1 MTSVAVPCREHHARA
16 FQSSPSAIVITTL
29 ATGRILEANASF
41 SRLTGYPHREL
52 LGRTTTELGLWYQP
66 GDRRAIVAQLEA
78 EGCLRNAEFRFR
90 TKDGRIGIGLFSA
103 EVLPWDGEPALI
115 ATVHDITEYK
125 RMQNQLKAALE
136 RDRLLGE
143 VALRIRR
150 SLELSEILATT
161 TAEVRQV
168 LAVDRVFVGWRDAQT
183 GEGRIAAESC
193 DPQFPSM
200 RHWVLP
206 PDKVCAATAMFP
218 TDRATAIDDAEH
230 SDFFRNDA
238 DFREA
243 FCVRAVLIAPIW
255 QGGRFLGVLGVHQC
269 SGPRLWQPYEVELL
283 EKLATHVAIA
293 MHQAQL
299 YQQVCGLNGTLEQQ
313 VRERTEQLQQRL
325 VELQELSELK
335 DFFLQAVTHDLR
347 TPLVG
352 MQLLLD
358 NLLTKYPTEETIAL
372 PRAVVERLQ
381 RSSGQQ
387 LAMLDRLLDSHALE
401 VGTAALHCEAVG
413 LSELVAAVVHDFQ
426 PTLTQNEATV
436 HLHLAADLPMV
447 RADPLQLRRVLENL
461 VTNALKHNPPGLT
474 LTLTT
479 RRDGSHLRCEVID
492 DGVGLENVETLFERY
507 VRGKGSRYQAGLG
520 LGLYLCRQIVEAH
533 GGQIGA
539 CSTPGAGAQFWFRLP
554 IAHG

>member
-16 FQSSPSAIVITTL
+16 FQSSPSAIVVTTL

-41 SRLTGYPHREL
+41 ARLTGYAHTEL
-52 LGRTTTELGLWYQP
+52 LGRTTAELGLWHDP
-66 GDRRAIVAQLEA
+66 GDRALMVAQLQTH
-78 EGCLRNAEFRFR
+78 GHLRNAEFAFR
-90 TKDGRIGIGLFSA
+90 AKDGRIAIGLFSA
-103 EVLPWDGEPALI
+103 ELLAWDGEPALI

-125 RMQNQLKAALE
+125 RVQNQLKAALE

-143 VALRIRR
+143 IALRIRR

-168 LAVDRVFVGWRDAQT
+168 LAVDRVFVGWRDEQT
-183 GEGRIAAESC
+183 GEGRIAAEAC
-193 DPQFPSM
+193 DPRFPSM

-206 PDKVCAATAMFP
+206 ADEVCAATAMFT
-218 TDRATAIDDAEH
+218 TDRAIAIDDAEH
-230 SDFFRNDA
+230 SDFFRDDA

-243 FCVRAVLIAPIW
+243 FCVRAVLMAPIW

-269 SGPRLWQPYEVELL
+269 SGPRPWQPSEVELL

-299 YQQVCGLNGTLEQQ
+299 YQQVCKLNGTLEQQ

-325 VELQELSELK
+325 AELQELSELK

-347 TPLVG
+347 TPIVG
-352 MQLLLD
+352 MQLLL
-358 NLLTKYPTEETIAL
+358 NNWLAKHPTEETIAL
-372 PRAVVERLQ
+372 PRTVVERLQ

-387 LAMLDRLLDSHALE
+387 LEMLDRLLDSHALE
-401 VGTAALHCEAVG
+401 VGAAALHCEAVG
-413 LSELVAAVVHDFQ
+413 LSELVAAVVSDFQ
-426 PTLTQNEATV
+426 PTLAQNETTV
-436 HLHLAADLPMV
+436 HLNLATDLPPV
-447 RADPLQLRRVLENL
+447 WADPLQLRRVLENL

-479 RRDGSHLRCEVID
+479 RRDGATVRCEVAD
-492 DGVGLENVETLFERY
+492 DGVGIENVEALFERY

-533 GGQIGA
+533 GGHIGA
-539 CSTPGAGAQFWFRLP
+539 RSAPGVGAEFWFGLP